1 MEQLNRRKFMSKL
14 GCGAMGMTTLYS
26 SLINL
31 KAIGA
36 AAGLFSGPEE
46 DYKAL
51 VCVLLSGG
59 NDSYNMLVPMASDE
73 YKDYSVTR
81 SNLALAREGLLTL
94 NVQNAGGRSYGLHPS
109 MGRVRGLFNDRKL
122 AFIANIG
129 TLVQPTTKADWE
141 KNDFDLPL
149 GLFSHSD
156 QMQQW
161 QTAFPHERSAVGWGG
176 RIADMVKSVNK
187 DNGISM
193 NISLAGTNVF
203 QSGKTTIEYAIDPNN
218 GSEGIYGYGV
228 TDQWDVINR
237 MRTAAI
243 DSLVEHQYQNIFQQT
258 YVDVIRVSR
267 DASILFNE
275 ALSHVGEFK
284 TTFTDNYLSNSFQMI
299 ARVIAARKELG
310 MKRQIFLVDFGGW
323 DHHDEVLANQQD
335 MLGTVSNAWGEFADV
350 LKEINMTDN
359 VVTFSVSEF
368 GRTLTSNGNGTDHAW
383 GGNVMTMGGPVAGG
397 KIYGKYPSLALEN
410 SLELGNGVLIP
421 TTSVDQYF
429 SELAMWFGVNKSSLK
444 DIFPNLSNFY
454 NLNSTS
460 KPIGFLNF

>member
-299 ARVIAARKELG
+299 ARVIAARKDLG

>member
-1 MEQLNRRKFMSKL
+1 MEQLNRRKFISKL

-59 NDSYNMLVPMASDE
+59 NDSFNMLVPMNNDE
-73 YKDYSVTR
+73 YRAYSATR

-94 NVQNAGGRSYGLHPS
+94 NVQNAGGRSFGLHPS
-109 MGRVRGLFNDRKL
+109 MGRIRGLFNDRKL

-141 KNDFDLPL
+141 RHDFDLPL

-161 QTAFPHERSAVGWGG
+161 QTAIPHERSAIGWGG

-203 QSGKTTIEYAIDPNN
+203 QSGKSTIEYAIDPNN

-243 DSLVEHQYQNIFQQT
+243 DSLLEHQYQNIFQQT

-275 ALSHVGEFK
+275 ALSHVGDFK
-284 TTFTDNYLSNSFQMI
+284 TTFTDNYLSNSFRMI

-397 KIYGKYPSLALEN
+397 KIYGQYPSLALEN
-410 SLELGNGVLIP
+410 PLEVGNGVLIP

-429 SELAMWFGVNKSSLK
+429 SELALWFGVNKSSLK
-444 DIFPNLSNFY
+444 DIFPNLGNFY
-454 NLNSTS
+454 NLNSS
-460 KPIGFLNF
+460 GKPIGFLNF

>member
-1 MEQLNRRKFMSKL
+1 MEQLNRRKFISRL

-36 AAGLFSGPEE
+36 ATSFFDGPEE

-51 VCVLLSGG
+51 VCVLQSGG
-59 NDSYNMLVPMASDE
+59 NDSYNMLIPMTSDE
-73 YKDYSVTR
+73 YQDYTVTR
-81 SNLALAREGLLTL
+81 SNLALAREGLLPL
-94 NVQNAGGRSYGLHPS
+94 SVQNAGGRQFGIHPS
-109 MGRVRGLFNDRKL
+109 MARVQKLFNDKKL
-122 AFIANIG
+122 AFISNIG
-129 TLVQPTTKADWE
+129 TLVRPTTKSDLE
-141 KNDFDLPL
+141 RNDFELPL
-149 GLFSHSD
+149 GLYSHSD

-161 QTAFPHERSAVGWGG
+161 QTAFTHERSAIGWGG
-176 RIADMVKSVNK
+176 RIADMVKSVNA
-187 DNGISM
+187 DNGVSM

-203 QSGKTTIEYAIDPNN
+203 QSGKSTIEYAIDPNN

-228 TDQWDVINR
+228 TDQWDVFNR

-243 DSLVEHQYQNIFQQT
+243 DSMMDYQYQNIFQQT
-258 YVDVIRVSR
+258 YVDVVRVSR

-275 ALSHVGEFK
+275 ALTHVGEFS
-284 TTFTDNYLSNSFQMI
+284 TQFSDNYLSNSFKMI

-323 DHHDEVLANQQD
+323 DHHDEVLNNQQD
-335 MLGTVSNAWGEFADV
+335 MLGVVSNALGEFADV
-350 LKEINMTDN
+350 LQEIKMSEN

-368 GRTLTSNGNGTDHAW
+368 ARTLTSNGNGTDHAW
-383 GGNVMTMGGPVAGG
+383 GGNVLTLGGPVAGG
-397 KIYGKYPSLALEN
+397 SIYGSYPSLALEN
-410 SLELGNGVLIP
+410 PLEIGNGVLIP

-429 SELAMWFGVNKSSLK
+429 AELAMWFGVSKSSLK

-454 NLNSTS
+454 NVSSSS
-460 KPIGFLNF
+460 KPIGFLKF

>member
-1 MEQLNRRKFMSKL
+1 MSKL